1 MMYKALSLAALAGMA
16 FAQSS
21 LDLMTVLNST
31 EGLSSIAYLLQE
43 LPEALDAIAGRTNLT
58 ILAPNDTA
66 IASIQDGPRAEVFA
80 AGGADYLL
88 NTLLYHVIDGGFNNI
103 TDYVIVHT
111 FLTSSNYTNVTGGQ
125 YLGLYYDDDEDVIG
139 AYAGLDYHP
148 EGPNKPIPFSQGWIY
163 VINDVLEIPPSFSK
177 TVTSL
182 DFNGTS
188 FVEALNQTGLL
199 EEADELKDATYFV
212 PVNDAFSSVE
222 CSLSELSSENL
233 TEVLK
238 YHIVQGKVW
247 HYDDIVN
254 GTQLTTLSGQNVT
267 LSLTEE
273 GELFINNAG
282 IVYTDLA
289 VFSGVVFFIDNVL
302 NPDADWS
309 PPVNG
314 TEDGVPAFSTCET
327 GNSTST
333 AATASA
339 TESHT
344 SDHATAIA
352 TSSASIA
359 AASSTFSGMAMPM
372 QTGAI
377 GAAALFGGAALAFAL

>member
-1 MMYKALSLAALAGMA
+1 MMYKALSLAALAGLA

-21 LDLMTVLNST
+21 LDLITVLNST
-31 EGLSSIAYLLQE
+31 EGLSSIAYLLAE
-43 LPEALDAIAGRTNLT
+43 LPEALDAIAGKTNLT

-66 IASIQDGPRAEVFA
+66 IAAIQDGQRAEVFA
-80 AGGADYLL
+80 AGGIDYLL
-88 NTLLYHVIDGGFNNI
+88 NTLLYHVIDGGFSNI
-103 TDYVIVHT
+103 TDYVVVHT
-111 FLTSSNYTNVTGGQ
+111 LLTSSNYTNVTGGQ
-125 YLGLYYDDDEDVIG
+125 YLGLYHDDDKDAIG

-163 VINDVLEIPPSFSK
+163 VINDVLEIPPSFST

-199 EEADELKDATYFV
+199 EEADELRDATYFV
-212 PVNDAFSSVE
+212 PVNDAFSAVE

-238 YHIVQGKVW
+238 YHMVQGKVW
-247 HYDDIVN
+247 HYNDIVN

-267 LSLTEE
+267 LTLAEE
-273 GELFINNAG
+273 GKLFINNAG

-314 TEDGVPAFSTCET
+314 TEDGVPVFSTCRT
-327 GNSTST
+327 GNRTST
-333 AATASA
+333 ATSSA
-339 TESHT
+339 TESHA
-344 SDHATAIA
+344 SDYATAIA
-352 TSSASIA
+352 TSSASVA
-359 AASSTFSGMAMPM
+359 AATSTFSGMAMPM
-372 QTGAI
+372 QTDAI
-377 GAAALFGGAALAFAL
+377 RVAALFGGAALAFAL